1 MIPKPSE
8 PPRNLGVIFD
18 STMCLKSHISK
29 LCKSLNYKIYSI
41 GKIRKYLDKETTK
54 TLVNSSVTSKMDYC
68 NSLFYGLDDVT
79 LRPIQLIQNNA
90 ARVITRQ
97 RKRDH
102 ITPALRNLHWLPVRH
117 RISYKVSLLTYKCRV
132 GKGPK
137 YLTDLLTTYVPSH
150 TLRSQEQNPKHRLNH
165 YGGRA
170 FVRAAPTLWNKLPPN
185 LREM

>member
-1 MIPKPSE
+1 
-8 PPRNLGVIFD
+8 
-18 STMCLKSHISK
+18 MCLKSHISK

-68 NSLFYGLDDVT
+68 NSLLYGLDDVT

-117 RISYKVSLLTYKCRV
+117 RISYKVLLLTYKCRV

-137 YLTDLLTTYVPSH
+137 YLTDLLTTYVPSRIPCALKNR
-150 TLRSQEQNPKHRLNH
+150 TQSIDSIIMAGELLFEQLPH
-165 YGGRA
+165 YGTSFLQISEKCEGLDLMTVMT
-170 FVRAAPTLWNKLPPN
+170 F
-185 LREM
+185 